1 MTNRYSR
8 NYAAHTMSHDA
19 HEKDDVDFRAVLPDV
34 RPIKQDRVAPHR
46 RRRKPVPEQKR
57 LDERAVMD
65 SLLASEIDATEIE
78 TGEELLFARA
88 GIQHSVMRKLR
99 RGEYVIEAQLDL
111 HGQTVAQARASVGHF
126 LHECK
131 TLGRRCVR
139 IIHGKGRG
147 SEGRLPV
154 LKGKVNVWLRRRD
167 EVLAFCPA
175 KPTDGGAGA
184 VYVLLKKN

>member
-1 MTNRYSR
+1 MI
-8 NYAAHTMSHDA
+8 HDNGD
-19 HEKDDVDFRAVLPDV
+19 EDDIDFRDALPGV
-34 RPIKQDRVAPHR
+34 RPIKQDRVVPPR
-46 RRRKPVPEQKR
+46 KRRKPVPAQKR
-57 LDERAVMD
+57 LDERAVME
-65 SLLASEIDATEIE
+65 SLLAGEIDASEVE
-78 TGEELLFARA
+78 TGEELLFSRP

-111 HGQTVAQARASVGHF
+111 HGQTVAQARTSVVRF
-126 LHECK
+126 LLECK

-154 LKGKVNVWLRRRD
+154 LKGKVNVWLRRKD

-184 VYVLLKKN
+184 VYVLLRKA